1 MDRETVLQGVLEVFE
16 DVMDVDP
23 AGLTEASNGDSV
35 EEWDSLSHVRLMVA
49 VERKFGLRFSNGDIE
64 SITSLGGILDLVLRK
79 AAA

>member
-1 MDRETVLQGVLEVFE
+1 MDRETVLHSVLEVFE

-23 AGLTEASNGDSV
+23 ADLNEASNGDTV

-64 SITSLGGILDLVLRK
+64 AIKSLGGIVDLVLLK

>member
-23 AGLTEASNGDSV
+23 ADLSEASTGDSV

-49 VERKFGLRFSNGDIE
+49 VERKFGQRFSNGDIE
-64 SITSLGGILDLVLRK
+64 AIKSLGGIVDLVLQK